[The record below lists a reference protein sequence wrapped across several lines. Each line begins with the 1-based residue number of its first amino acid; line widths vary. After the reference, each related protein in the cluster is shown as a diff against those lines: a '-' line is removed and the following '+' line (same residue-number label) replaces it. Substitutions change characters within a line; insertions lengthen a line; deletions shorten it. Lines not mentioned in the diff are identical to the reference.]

1 MTDRARRAIFSAALI
16 DGDFLFAVAMTTE
29 CDLDFLTVVFSV
41 LLRLLSVSAV
51 FSLFFDP
58 GGRLRPLFAGL
69 ACTTLIGKKQP
80 ISSKLI
86 LFVHTTRAR
95 LKR

>member
-58 GGRLRPLFAGL
+58 GGRPRPLFAGL
-69 ACTTLIGKKQP
+69 ACTTLIGKK
-80 ISSKLI
+80 
-86 LFVHTTRAR
+86 TTN
-95 LKR
+95 LQ

>member
-58 GGRLRPLFAGL
+58 GGRPRPLFAGL
-69 ACTTLIGKKQP
+69 ACTTLIGKKNNQSP
-80 ISSKLI
+80 VS
-86 LFVHTTRAR
+86 
-95 LKR
+95 